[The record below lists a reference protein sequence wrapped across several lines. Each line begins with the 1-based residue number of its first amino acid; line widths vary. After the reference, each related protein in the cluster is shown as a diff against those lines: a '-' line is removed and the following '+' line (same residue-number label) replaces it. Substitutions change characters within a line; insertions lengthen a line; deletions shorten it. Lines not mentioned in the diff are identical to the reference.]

1 MMHRKNQYRG
11 DARPIGVYVH
21 LPWCV
26 RKCPYCDFNSHVRNG
41 RLPEEEYVEALLRDL
56 ESDLELVAGRRVT
69 SVFFGGGTPSLFSPN
84 SIGRVIDSIADTLG
98 FEGSPEVTLEANPG
112 AVERGSFRG
121 YAKAGVNRI
130 SLGVQSFSPTQ
141 LQTLGR
147 IHSRDEAVTAAR
159 EVREAGIDNLN
170 LDLMFALPGQD
181 PVACLDDLQ
190 HALALAPTHL
200 SHYQLTLEPG
210 TPFYHRPPA
219 LPDDDSAWEMQARCH
234 GLLEESGFEHYEV
247 SAWAQPGQAC
257 VHNLNYWNFG
267 DYLGIGAGAHG
278 KLTTASAVLRTE
290 KPRLPGE
297 FMARA
302 GDGGARRA
310 IPEHELPFEW
320 ALNALRLPGG
330 ASLAEFEVTT
340 GLPRW
345 VLEQVVG
352 DLSRRG
358 LLLTDEERLVPSAL
372 GLRFLN
378 DVQAAF
384 LDVRCTQ

>member
-1 MMHRKNQYRG
+1 MMHRKNQYREG
-11 DARPIGVYVH
+11 IRPIGVYVH

-56 ESDLELVAGRRVT
+56 ESDLELVAGRRVS
-69 SVFFGGGTPSLFSPN
+69 SVFFGGGTPSLFSPE
-84 SIGRVIDSIADTLG
+84 SIGRVIDALADKLG

-112 AVERGSFRG
+112 AIERGSFRG
-121 YAKAGVNRI
+121 YARAGVNRI
-130 SLGVQSFSPTQ
+130 SLGVQSFSPAQ
-141 LQTLGR
+141 LQALGR

-159 EVREAGIDNLN
+159 EVRESGIDNLN

-181 PVACLDDLQ
+181 PAACLEDLQ

-200 SHYQLTLEPG
+200 SHYQLTLAPG
-210 TPFYHRPPA
+210 PPFYHRPPT
-219 LPDDDSAWEMQARCH
+219 LPDDDSAWDMQARCQ
-234 GLLEESGFEHYEV
+234 GLLKEAGFEHYEV
-247 SAWAQPGQAC
+247 SAWAQPGKAC

-278 KLTTASAVLRTE
+278 KLTTTAGVTRTE

-302 GDGGARRA
+302 GDGGMRRT
-310 IPEHELPFEW
+310 IPEDELPFEW
-320 ALNALRLPGG
+320 ALNGLRLPGG

-340 GLPRW
+340 GLPRT
-345 VLEQVVG
+345 VLDEVVG

-358 LLLTDEERLVPSAL
+358 LLLTDGERLAPSAL